1 MRQYIQGLVNGMG
14 YEDSCYN
21 SEEQIWTK
29 ANQAEVKMKYYT
41 VMLVPVIWT
50 IMETTY

>member
-14 YEDSCYN
+14 YEDFCYN

-29 ANQAEVKMKYYT
+29 ANQREVKRRYYT
-41 VMLVPVIWT
+41 VMLVPVIWKT
-50 IMETTY
+50 METTH